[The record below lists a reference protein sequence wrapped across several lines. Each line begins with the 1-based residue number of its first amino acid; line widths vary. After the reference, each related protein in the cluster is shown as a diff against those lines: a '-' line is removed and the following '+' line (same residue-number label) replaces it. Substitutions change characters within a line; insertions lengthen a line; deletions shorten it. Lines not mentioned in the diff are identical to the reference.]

1 MQCPGPISA
10 RCSANGFAD
19 STPTLAVGMASD
31 FDTCNQQVGAEMPL
45 DATPASGEIRVPV
58 RERQYRMQMIGQNH
72 DRVEA
77 EGSFLPSGAKRRT
90 KRAYLIDQNC
100 RSVIRER

>member
-1 MQCPGPISA
+1 
-10 RCSANGFAD
+10 
-19 STPTLAVGMASD
+19 
-31 FDTCNQQVGAEMPL
+31 MPL

-77 EGSFLPSGAKRRT
+77 EGPFLPGGAKRRT

-100 RSVIRER
+100 RSAIRER

>member
-1 MQCPGPISA
+1 
-10 RCSANGFAD
+10 
-19 STPTLAVGMASD
+19 
-31 FDTCNQQVGAEMPL
+31 
-45 DATPASGEIRVPV
+45 
-58 RERQYRMQMIGQNH
+58 MQMIGQKH